1 MTDFVTRFDVE
12 FAPKLGM
19 RAPTFRAVIR
29 EFLTHKGVSIVE
41 TGCTRQKDNW
51 LGDGQSTRIWSAL
64 TKWQNIGSFRS
75 VDNDEEACR
84 VASECLETSA
94 YSSIMCLDSIQF
106 LRSNQSYIDLL
117 YLDSYDVDMENPHD
131 AAMHCMFELTTAMP
145 KLHKNSIVFVDDSP
159 VGPDFKV
166 NGKGLYVAEYM
177 KKLGLMPFTM
187 AYQVAWLMP

>member
-1 MTDFVTRFDVE
+1 MIDFVTRFDAE

-29 EFLTHKGVSIVE
+29 EFLVQGWKNIVE
-41 TGCTRQKDNW
+41 TGCARQKDNW
-51 LGDGQSTRIWSAL
+51 LGDGQSTYIWAAL
-64 TKWQNIGSFRS
+64 AEYQNNGSFCS
-75 VDNDEEACR
+75 VDIDEDACR
-84 VASECLETSA
+84 TASDAIKDATRTS
-94 YSSIMCLDSIQF
+94 IICQDSVQF
-106 LRSNQSYIDLL
+106 LLNYKGYIDLL

-131 AAMHCMFELTTAMP
+131 AAMHCLFELTSAMP
-145 KLHKNSIVFVDDSP
+145 HLKHNSILLVDDSP